1 MSEKKSL
8 ERPAQIATRRQV
20 ITGLAIAFGGW
31 TLGTTTVFAS
41 TEEEISHSE
50 ESIHQVTV
58 FKASRKRVYEALM
71 DTKQFDKFT
80 MQTPEMKS
88 GQSLGNAPTK
98 ISREVGGAFTV
109 FGGHII
115 GRHIELAANERIVQ
129 AWRVVDW
136 SPGVYSVAKFEL
148 MEQGSETKLVF
159 DHTAFPKGQAQ
170 HLADGWKS
178 HYWEPMEKF
187 LM

>member
-8 ERPAQIATRRQV
+8 ERPAQTATRRQV
-20 ITGLAIAFGGW
+20 IASLAVAFSGLA
-31 TLGTTTVFAS
+31 LGSVNAWAGTD
-41 TEEEISHSE
+41 EEISHSE

-58 FKASRKRVYEALM
+58 FKASRKRVYEALV
-71 DTKQFDKFT
+71 DTKEFDKFT

-98 ISREVGGAFTV
+98 INREVGGAFTI
-109 FGGHII
+109 FGGHIV
-115 GRHIELAANERIVQ
+115 GRQIELVPNERIVQ

-136 SPGVYSVAKFEL
+136 DRGVYSVAKFEL
-148 MEQGSETKLVF
+148 LEQGSGTKLVF

-187 LM
+187 LT

>member
-8 ERPAQIATRRQV
+8 DRPTQFATRRQV
-20 ITGLAIAFGGW
+20 IAGLAIALGGW
-31 TLGTTTVFAS
+31 TMGTNAAFAS
-41 TEEEISHSE
+41 TDEEISHTE

-58 FKASRKRVYEALM
+58 FKANRKRVYEALI

-80 MQTPEMKS
+80 MQLPEMKA

-98 ISREVGGAFTV
+98 ISREVGGAFTI
-109 FGGHII
+109 FGGHIV
-115 GRHIELAANERIVQ
+115 GRQIELVPNERIVQ

-136 SPGVYSVAKFEL
+136 RPGVYSVAKFEL
-148 MEQGSETKLVF
+148 VEQGSETKLVF